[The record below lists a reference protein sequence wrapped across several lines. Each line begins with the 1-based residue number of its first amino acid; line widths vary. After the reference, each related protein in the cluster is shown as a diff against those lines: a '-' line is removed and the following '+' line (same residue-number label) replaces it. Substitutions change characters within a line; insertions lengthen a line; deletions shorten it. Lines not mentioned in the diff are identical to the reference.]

1 MDDPALIATVKAAID
16 IFVGLSINH
25 SWSSAERERA
35 SA

>member
-16 IFVGLSINH
+16 IFVGLSISH
-25 SWSSAERERA
+25 SWSSAEWERA